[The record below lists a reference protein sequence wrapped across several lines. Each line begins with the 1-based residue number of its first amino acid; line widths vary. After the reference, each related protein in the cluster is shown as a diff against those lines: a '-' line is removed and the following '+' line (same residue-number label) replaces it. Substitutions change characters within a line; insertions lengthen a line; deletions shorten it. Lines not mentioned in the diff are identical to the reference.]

1 MNETSPVSDA
11 PARPSWRGRWWTYQR
26 ERFPVAAHGI
36 LILAFSSSAVCFSS
50 LLRGHAELPPLLT
63 VTVAFGTAF
72 LFFLQLRIADEFKDF
87 EEDARYRPY
96 RAVPR
101 GLVSLR
107 ELGVLGIGAAAI
119 QLFLGLALDPSI
131 VLLLAVAWVYLALMS
146 KEFFVGEWLKRH
158 PVPYLISH
166 MVIIPLVDFYAT
178 ACDWWPTGQG
188 MPHGLGWFV
197 AASYSNGIVIEIG
210 RKIRAPADEELGVN
224 TYSALWG
231 PRTAS
236 LVWLAAMLTTGAC
249 ATLAA
254 AQIDF
259 VIPVAAVLVTMLLT
273 AGLQVWRFLAAPT
286 KQRSKLIE
294 TLAGV
299 WTILLYLSVGA
310 ARLLWQVVAGCL
322 RLSAERRGFAA
333 TERATASGE
342 NEDDGCN
349 T

>member
-1 MNETSPVSDA
+1 MSEPSPA
-11 PARPSWRGRWWTYQR
+11 PPSWLGHWWIYQR
-26 ERFPVAAHGI
+26 ERFPILAHGV

-50 LLRGHAELPPLLT
+50 LLRGRTELPPLLV

-87 EEDARYRPY
+87 EEDTRYRPY

-107 ELGVLGIGAAAI
+107 ELGVLGVIAAAI
-119 QLFLGLALDPSI
+119 QLLLGLALDPSI

-146 KEFFVGEWLKRH
+146 KEFFVGEWLKQH

-210 RKIRAPADEELGVN
+210 RKIRAPADEEIGVN
-224 TYSALWG
+224 TYSAIWG
-231 PRTAS
+231 SRTAS
-236 LVWLAAMLTTGAC
+236 LVWLSAMLTTGIC

-254 AQIDF
+254 ARIDF
-259 VIPVAAVLVTMLLT
+259 VIPVAAVLATMLLT
-273 AGLQVWRFLAAPT
+273 ASVVVWRFLAVPT
-286 KQRSKLIE
+286 KSRSKLIE

-299 WTILLYLSVGA
+299 WTILLYLSIGVA
-310 ARLLWQVVAGCL
+310 PMLWRW
-322 RLSAERRGFAA
+322 RLS
-333 TERATASGE
+333 
-342 NEDDGCN
+342 
-349 T
+349 

>member
-1 MNETSPVSDA
+1 MKDEATTTGQEPNATIGQSSGSSFILP
-11 PARPSWRGRWWTYQR
+11 PSSFLSRWWTYQG
-26 ERFPVAAHGI
+26 ERFPIVAHGV

-50 LLRGHAELPPLLT
+50 LLRGRAELPPLLV

-87 EEDARYRPY
+87 EEDSRYRPY

-107 ELGVLGIGAAAI
+107 ELGVLGIIAAAI
-119 QLFLGLALDPSI
+119 QLLLGLALDPSI

-146 KEFFVGEWLKRH
+146 KEFFVGEWLKQH

-178 ACDWWPTGQG
+178 ACDWWPVGDG
-188 MPHGLGWFV
+188 MPRGLGWFV
-197 AASYSNGIVIEIG
+197 AASYANGIVIEVG
-210 RKIRAPADEELGVN
+210 RKIRAPADEEVGVN
-224 TYSALWG
+224 TYSTLWG
-231 PRTAS
+231 PRTAV
-236 LVWLAAMLTTGAC
+236 LVWLGAMLTTAIC

-259 VIPVAAVLVTMLLT
+259 VIPVATVLTMMLLT
-273 AGLQVWRFLAAPT
+273 AGLVVWRFLSAPT
-286 KQRSKLIE
+286 SRRSKLIE

-310 ARLLWQVVAGCL
+310 APLLWRWYQSMA
-322 RLSAERRGFAA
+322 
-333 TERATASGE
+333 
-342 NEDDGCN
+342 ND
-349 T
+349 